1 MVVLLENLGLAVDG
15 VVALALALAVV
26 VGVLAVVGGG
36 LQPAGA
42 ADDLLA
48 AAAVVFAHDPH
59 WLQLLANPFG
69 ILNETLLVKAIFE
82 KYSLKGDAFKEKPIQ
97 RLKWARKGHW
107 LKFCKRCKALKV
119 FDRQSTTT
127 VYSSIAV
134 ECFTQFQTLGVDE
147 PTARFHVRHRISC
160 EQHLNVE
167 CMRVTISL

>member
-15 VVALALALAVV
+15 VVALALAVVVV

-42 ADDLLA
+42 ADAPLA
-48 AAAVVFAHDPH
+48 AAAVVFVHDPH
-59 WLQLLANPFG
+59 WLRLLANPFG

-82 KYSLKGDAFKEKPIQ
+82 KYSLKGDGFKEKPIQ
-97 RLKWARKGHW
+97 RLKWTRKGHW
-107 LKFCKRCKALKV
+107 LKFCKRRKALKV

-134 ECFTQFQTLGVDE
+134 ECFTQFQTLGVE
-147 PTARFHVRHRISC
+147 LWMNPLRAS
-160 EQHLNVE
+160 
-167 CMRVTISL
+167 M

>member
-15 VVALALALAVV
+15 VVALALALALAVV

-42 ADDLLA
+42 ADAPL

-82 KYSLKGDAFKEKPIQ
+82 E
-97 RLKWARKGHW
+97 
-107 LKFCKRCKALKV
+107 
-119 FDRQSTTT
+119 
-127 VYSSIAV
+127 
-134 ECFTQFQTLGVDE
+134 
-147 PTARFHVRHRISC
+147 
-160 EQHLNVE
+160 
-167 CMRVTISL
+167 

>member
-1 MVVLLENLGLAVDG
+1 MVVLLENLGLVVDG

-26 VGVLAVVGGG
+26 VGVLVVVGGG

-59 WLQLLANPFG
+59 WLRLLANPFG

-107 LKFCKRCKALKV
+107 LKFCKRRKALKV

-134 ECFTQFQTLGVDE
+134 ECFTQFQTSGVE
-147 PTARFHVRHRISC
+147 WC
-160 EQHLNVE
+160 G
-167 CMRVTISL
+167 

>member
-1 MVVLLENLGLAVDG
+1 MVVLLENLGLVVGG

-42 ADDLLA
+42 ADALL

-97 RLKWARKGHW
+97 KLKWARKGHW
-107 LKFCKRCKALKV
+107 LKFCKRYKALKL

-127 VYSSIAV
+127 IYSSIAV
-134 ECFTQFQTLGVDE
+134 ECFTQFQTFGVDE

-160 EQHLNVE
+160 EQPLNVE

>member
-15 VVALALALAVV
+15 AVALALAVV

-42 ADDLLA
+42 ADALL

-69 ILNETLLVKAIFE
+69 ILNETKLDEAIFE
-82 KYSLKGDAFKEKPIQ
+82 EYSQKGDAFKEKPIQ
-97 RLKWARKGHW
+97 RLKWTRKGQW
-107 LKFCKRCKALKV
+107 LKFCKRRKALKV
-119 FDRQSTTT
+119 FDRQFTTT

-147 PTARFHVRHRISC
+147 PTASFHVRQRISC
-160 EQHLNVE
+160 EQPLNVE

>member
-15 VVALALALAVV
+15 VAALALAVV

-36 LQPAGA
+36 LQLDGA
-42 ADDLLA
+42 ADDPLAA

-69 ILNETLLVKAIFE
+69 ILNETLIVKAIFE
-82 KYSLKGDAFKEKPIQ
+82 KYSLKGDPLKEKPFQ
-97 RLKWARKGHW
+97 RLKCARKGHW
-107 LKFCKRCKALKV
+107 LKFCKRRKALKV

-134 ECFTQFQTLGVDE
+134 ECFTQIQTLGVG
-147 PTARFHVRHRISC
+147 
-160 EQHLNVE
+160 
-167 CMRVTISL
+167 

>member
-15 VVALALALAVV
+15 VVALALAV

-42 ADDLLA
+42 ADAPL

-97 RLKWARKGHW
+97 RPKWTRKGHW
-107 LKFCKRCKALKV
+107 FKFCKRRKALKV
-119 FDRQSTTT
+119 FDRQFTTT
-127 VYSSIAV
+127 VCSSIAV
-134 ECFTQFQTLGVDE
+134 ECFSPFEMLGVE
-147 PTARFHVRHRISC
+147 LWMNPLRGS
-160 EQHLNVE
+160 
-167 CMRVTISL
+167 M

>member
-1 MVVLLENLGLAVDG
+1 MVALLENLGLAVDG
-15 VVALALALAVV
+15 VVALALAVV

-42 ADDLLA
+42 ADDLLAA

-82 KYSLKGDAFKEKPIQ
+82 NYSVRGDAFKEKPIQ
-97 RLKWARKGHW
+97 RPKGARKGRW
-107 LKFCKRCKALKV
+107 LKFCKRRKALKV
-119 FDRQSTTT
+119 FDRQFTTT
-127 VYSSIAV
+127 VYSSIAM

-147 PTARFHVRHRISC
+147 PTASFHVRHRISC
-160 EQHLNVE
+160 EQPLNVE

>member
-15 VVALALALAVV
+15 VVALAVV

-36 LQPAGA
+36 LQPGGA
-42 ADDLLA
+42 ADDLL

-97 RLKWARKGHW
+97 KLKWARKCHW
-107 LKFCKRCKALKV
+107 LKFW
-119 FDRQSTTT
+119 
-127 VYSSIAV
+127 
-134 ECFTQFQTLGVDE
+134 
-147 PTARFHVRHRISC
+147 
-160 EQHLNVE
+160 
-167 CMRVTISL
+167 

>member
-15 VVALALALAVV
+15 VVALALAVV
-26 VGVLAVVGGG
+26 VGVLAAVGGG
-36 LQPAGA
+36 LQPDGA
-42 ADDLLA
+42 ADALLA
-48 AAAVVFAHDPH
+48 AAAVFAHDPH
-59 WLQLLANPFG
+59 WLRLLANPFG

-107 LKFCKRCKALKV
+107 LKFCKRRKALKV

-134 ECFTQFQTLGVDE
+134 ECFTQFQTLGVE
-147 PTARFHVRHRISC
+147 LWMNPLRGS
-160 EQHLNVE
+160 
-167 CMRVTISL
+167 M

>member
-15 VVALALALAVV
+15 VVALALAVV

-97 RLKWARKGHW
+97 RPKWARKGHW
-107 LKFCKRCKALKV
+107 LKFCKRYKALKL

-127 VYSSIAV
+127 IYSSIAV
-134 ECFTQFQTLGVDE
+134 ECFTQFQTLGMDE
-147 PTARFHVRHRISC
+147 SFHVRHRISC
-160 EQHLNVE
+160 EQPLNVE

>member
-15 VVALALALAVV
+15 VVALALAVVVV

-42 ADDLLA
+42 ADDLL

-97 RLKWARKGHW
+97 RLKWARTGHW
-107 LKFCKRCKALKV
+107 LKFCKRRKVLKM

-134 ECFTQFQTLGVDE
+134 ECFTQFQKFGVDE
-147 PTARFHVRHRISC
+147 PTASFHVRHRISC
-160 EQHLNVE
+160 EQPLNVE
-167 CMRVTISL
+167 CLRVTISL